1 MTTDRCFN
9 VQDKTVDDAHITAIN
24 RLAAKLE
31 MRQSAQELVT
41 VRQRRQQLND
51 R

>member
-1 MTTDRCFN
+1 M
-9 VQDKTVDDAHITAIN
+9 DDAHITAIN